1 MVSSA
6 QLGKKSDVQKDTFI
20 GKFSYS
26 DSEELVELLDK
37 EAGA

>member
-6 QLGKKSDVQKDTFI
+6 QLGEKSNVHKDTCF
-20 GKFSYS
+20 GKYSYN
-26 DSEELVELLDK
+26 DSGELIELLDK